1 MKLCRVCTYSYSSKY
16 VNLQGGISQKVNF
29 IKVTELLGTPPH
41 YTESPLLFI
50 ILALKKSKYGC
61 FQNVVFHIFA
71 CLSLFLFFLL
81 SQFFCSWVGVLVNYL
96 QFAITPLFKHA
107 HTHTH
112 THRPHKYTLFLSV
125 LNCR

>member
-29 IKVTELLGTPPH
+29 IKVTELLGTLPH

-50 ILALKKSKYGC
+50 ILALNKANMDVSKMPC
-61 FQNVVFHIFA
+61 FIYLLVFLCFVFFFAVSVVLQLGWSFGE
-71 CLSLFLFFLL
+71 LS
-81 SQFFCSWVGVLVNYL
+81 SVCYY
-96 QFAITPLFKHA
+96 
-107 HTHTH
+107 THTH